1 MCPNYS
7 KILIWCVNMSAES
20 MYADV
25 ILDYYRNPRNYG
37 KIEGADAAAF
47 DVNPLCGDE
56 IEINLSIKDNRITDI
71 KFTGRGCAISQ
82 ASISMLTELVM
93 GKTLEEIKALGKQD
107 VLDLLGIEISHVR
120 IKCAL
125 LGLKVLK
132 MAAYSY
138 LGQKMEDDE
147 I

>member
-1 MCPNYS
+1 MKDTP
-7 KILIWCVNMSAES
+7 AEN

-37 KIEGADAAAF
+37 SIKNADARAS

-56 IEINLSIKDNRITDI
+56 IEISLKIEKNKIADI
-71 KFTGRGCAISQ
+71 KFSGHGCAISQ
-82 ASISMLTELVM
+82 ASASMLTEVIK
-93 GKTLEEIKALGKQD
+93 GKTLDEIKALGKDD
-107 VLDLLGIEISHVR
+107 VLGLLGIEISHVR

-132 MAAYSY
+132 LVVYSY
-138 LGQKMEDDE
+138 LGQKMDE
-147 I
+147 EEAEKF